1 MQVSVEHYTKEIKN
15 DVILNDISYIFES
28 GKIYGLRGKNGSG
41 KTMLIRGLCGLIH
54 PTSGQV
60 VIDGQVLGTDISFP
74 PSVGILIEDPGFI
87 PGYSGYENLYALS
100 QIKKQIGAEEIRT
113 LMDCFGLD
121 AKDKKKY
128 KKYSLGMKQKLG
140 LCAAF
145 MEQPDF
151 ILLDEPTN
159 ALDEGTVEILRK
171 QLIQH
176 KERGALI
183 IVASHDREELDLL
196 ADEIVEIASG
206 RIKEADK

>member
-1 MQVSVEHYTKEIKN
+1 MQVAVEHYTKEIKN
-15 DVILNDISYIFES
+15 DIILNDINYIFES
-28 GKIYGLRGKNGSG
+28 GRIYGLRGKNGSG

-60 VIDGQVLGTDISFP
+60 VIDGQILGQDISFP
-74 PSVGILIEDPGFI
+74 PSVGILIEEPGFI
-87 PGYSGYENLYALS
+87 PGYSGFENLSALS
-100 QIKKQIGAEEIRT
+100 QIRKQTGAEEIAA
-113 LMDCFGLD
+113 LMQEFGLD

-145 MEQPDF
+145 MEQPEL

-159 ALDEGTVEILRK
+159 ALDEGSVEILR
-171 QLIQH
+171 QVLHRH

-183 IVASHDREELDLL
+183 IIASHDREELDLL

-206 RIKEADK
+206 QIKEAVR

>member
-1 MQVSVEHYTKEIKN
+1 MQVAVEHYTKEIKN
-15 DVILNDISYIFES
+15 DIILNDINYIFES
-28 GKIYGLRGKNGSG
+28 GRIYGLRGKNGSG

-60 VIDGQVLGTDISFP
+60 IIDGQILGQDISFP
-74 PSVGILIEDPGFI
+74 PSVGILIEEPGFI
-87 PGYSGYENLYALS
+87 PGYSGFENLSALS
-100 QIKKQIGAEEIRT
+100 QIRKQAGADEIT
-113 LMDCFGLD
+113 ALMQEFGLD
-121 AKDKKKY
+121 AGDKKKY

-145 MEQPDF
+145 MEQPDL

-159 ALDEGTVEILRK
+159 ALDEGSVEILR
-171 QLIQH
+171 QVLLRH

-183 IVASHDREELDLL
+183 IIASHDREELDLL

-206 RIKEADK
+206 RIKEAVR

>member
-15 DVILNDISYIFES
+15 DVILNDINYTFES

-54 PTSGQV
+54 PTSGRI

-87 PGYSGYENLYALS
+87 PGYSGYENLFALS

-113 LMDCFGLD
+113 LMSCFGLD

-145 MEQPDF
+145 MEQPEF

-159 ALDEGTVEILRK
+159 ALDEGSVEILRK
-171 QLIQH
+171 QLLQH

-206 RIKEADK
+206 RIREADK

>member
-1 MQVSVEHYTKEIKN
+1 MQVTVEHYTKEIKN
-15 DVILNDISYIFES
+15 DVILNDINYTFKS

-41 KTMLIRGLCGLIH
+41 KTMLIRGICGLIH

-60 VIDGQVLGTDISFP
+60 LIDGQVIGRDISFP
-74 PSVGILIEDPGFI
+74 PSVGILIEEPGFI

-100 QIKKQIGAEEIRT
+100 QIKKQIGVEEIT
-113 LMDCFGLD
+113 ALMDCFGLD

-145 MEQPDF
+145 MERPDL

-159 ALDEGTVEILRK
+159 ALDEGSVEILRN

-196 ADEIVEIASG
+196 ADEIIEIASG
-206 RIKEADK
+206 RIKEAVK

>member
-1 MQVSVEHYTKEIKN
+1 MQVVVEHYTKEIKN
-15 DVILNDISYIFES
+15 DLILNDINYEFES

-41 KTMLIRGLCGLIH
+41 KTMLIRGLCGLIY

-74 PSVGILIEDPGFI
+74 PSVGILIEEPGFI

-100 QIKKQIGAEEIRT
+100 RIKKLIQPEDIIA

-121 AKDKKKY
+121 ARNKKKY

-145 MEQPDF
+145 MEQPDL

-159 ALDEGTVEILRK
+159 ALDEGSVEILRK

-196 ADEIVEIASG
+196 ADEIVEISAG
-206 RIKEADK
+206 RIKEAVQ